1 MSPKIVMLVS
11 GVLML
16 IAAGMMVGQG
26 EWTMFAI
33 VIPIWL
39 AILAFWL
46 YRERTR

>member
-16 IAAGMMVGQG
+16 IAAGMMAGQG
-26 EWTMFAI
+26 EWLMFGI
-33 VIPIWL
+33 VVPIWL
-39 AILAFWL
+39 VVLGAWL